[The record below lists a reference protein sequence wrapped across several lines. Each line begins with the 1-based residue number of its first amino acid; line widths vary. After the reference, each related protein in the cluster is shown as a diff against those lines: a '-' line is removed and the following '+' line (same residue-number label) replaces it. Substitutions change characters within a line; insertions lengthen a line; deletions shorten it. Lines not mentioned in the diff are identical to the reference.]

1 MHSIRHWAALG
12 RCSDL
17 WCVYLMWPPNRTECG
32 STQLSSATLGAAQHS
47 YHCYLRLPPNK
58 VRKNKPQNE
67 LTDTPTHTPAFAAT
81 LGSWVCVLNLILL
94 NFITF
99 R

>member
-32 STQLSSATLGAAQHS
+32 STQLS
-47 YHCYLRLPPNK
+47 YHRYLRLPPNK

-67 LTDTPTHTPAFAAT
+67 LTHTHTHTRIRILSHPRK
-81 LGSWVCVLNLILL
+81 LGLRLESDIIKFYNISMRLHFN
-94 NFITF
+94 
-99 R
+99 